1 MRYQQRQTTVSR
13 SFWSFSCFFKIKF
26 YWKSA
31 LGLFIYGLSR
41 AAFAL
46 QQQGST
52 SALCWPPRDHLA
64 AKPKT
69 FTVWRFTKKFCQPG
83 WLRHM
88 FLKKKKKKER
98 SKEIK
103 TIEPL
108 ALVDTGRQ
116 SWNFM
121 LLPRHWSQGHA
132 ICHVVPS
139 WCYCRGHLFGLIAV
153 MPQTEFARR
162 KEKLPDSVSLR

>member
-31 LGLFIYGLSR
+31 LGLFIYGLSM

-88 FLKKKKKKER
+88 FLKKKKKER
-98 SKEIK
+98 KKQRNKDYWALSLSRHRETELKFHAPSQTLVPGACHLSRC
-103 TIEPL
+103 TI
-108 ALVDTGRQ
+108 V
-116 SWNFM
+116 M
-121 LLPRHWSQGHA
+121 LLQRTSIWPNCSNATDR
-132 ICHVVPS
+132 ICKKKREV
-139 WCYCRGHLFGLIAV
+139 
-153 MPQTEFARR
+153 AR
-162 KEKLPDSVSLR
+162 LC